1 MLFSLVFVII
11 SACSGAHLSIRS
23 SFISV
28 IFIQPSD
35 TSGYFYLKVDLVND
49 DGSWLYISGVP
60 CTIYMYTESAMTG
73 TITRNSTPTGDWEFK
88 DLRSVYRGYWYV
100 YAYSAGYTTA
110 YSPWFTISTGNTAF
124 SSVVVST
131 SNTSPGMH
139 LSFAITTT
147 AYDSNGDVMLN
158 PCTMTL
164 SEDYGY
170 AIQGTTSSYI
180 TGSASFSI
188 YFNSAASMIIRGTC
202 LSAAGTVGVVVYQ
215 NNLQITS
222 FSAVFFM

>member
-1 MLFSLVFVII
+1 
-11 SACSGAHLSIRS
+11 
-23 SFISV
+23 
-28 IFIQPSD
+28 
-35 TSGYFYLKVDLVND
+35 
-49 DGSWLYISGVP
+49 
-60 CTIYMYTESAMTG
+60 
-73 TITRNSTPTGDWEFK
+73 
-88 DLRSVYRGYWYV
+88 
-100 YAYSAGYTTA
+100 
-110 YSPWFTISTGNTAF
+110 
-124 SSVVVST
+124 
-131 SNTSPGMH
+131 
-139 LSFAITTT
+139 
-147 AYDSNGDVMLN
+147 
-158 PCTMTL
+158 MTL